1 MYVYRVTKIS
11 PVYEDEIT
19 GLNVIGRKTYPAY
32 TYIHKGALYCTL
44 HLKHAVMNATN
55 IAVQEGLAERVHLRA
70 VA

>member
-1 MYVYRVTKIS
+1 MYVYRVIKIS

-19 GLNVIGRKTYPAY
+19 GLNIIGRKTYPAY
-32 TYIHKGALYCTL
+32 TYIHKGKLYCTL

-55 IAVQEGLAERVHLRA
+55 IAIQEGLAERVRLRA